1 MKLIFNK
8 STLQKAIAPAL
19 CAIAS
24 NTSIP
29 ATEGIQFKA
38 DDMSNQCQL
47 TSFDLSKGVRSTIE
61 AQVIKGGSVII
72 NASKLSQIVKAMPG
86 DITIDVDSNYVAKIS
101 SGRSE
106 FSIHVLPGEDFPNLP
121 ELRGDRGFEISQK
134 TLKKMISQT
143 IYAAA
148 INDMRPALN
157 GEFIKIQD
165 NQITM
170 VSCDSFRIAIKEEIS
185 EIGNKCAEKGEM
197 NFSFIVPTK
206 TMSELHRLLS
216 DDEDAK
222 VTVLLSRKHVIFF
235 LDDLIFFSRLID
247 SEYIDYARFIPN
259 EFKTTCI
266 IEKDEL
272 LGSLE
277 RASLV
282 TEDRTL
288 GQEKGPVKLSFQE
301 NSLVVS
307 SVSVSGTSFD
317 EIHTQ
322 NTGDMLTIGFNCR
335 YLMDSIRAT
344 DSEKIKL
351 SLISPLMSMI
361 VEPVYGEDENPS
373 GKFIFAVTPVR
384 MKDTK

>member
-1 MKLIFNK
+1 M
-8 STLQKAIAPAL
+8 
-19 CAIAS
+19 
-24 NTSIP
+24 
-29 ATEGIQFKA
+29 
-38 DDMSNQCQL
+38 
-47 TSFDLSKGVRSTIE
+47 
-61 AQVIKGGSVII
+61 
-72 NASKLSQIVKAMPG
+72 
-86 DITIDVDSNYVAKIS
+86 
-101 SGRSE
+101 
-106 FSIHVLPGEDFPNLP
+106 
-121 ELRGDRGFEISQK
+121 
-134 TLKKMISQT
+134 
-143 IYAAA
+143 
-148 INDMRPALN
+148 
-157 GEFIKIQD
+157 
-165 NQITM
+165 
-170 VSCDSFRIAIKEEIS
+170 
-185 EIGNKCAEKGEM
+185 
-197 NFSFIVPTK
+197 
-206 TMSELHRLLS
+206 
-216 DDEDAK
+216 
-222 VTVLLSRKHVIFF
+222 
-235 LDDLIFFSRLID
+235 ID